1 MATKNYDFFSQLYLL
16 LHRSR
21 SQGFWLS
28 TAVLT
33 FLLVTTVSPGVA
45 QHPSTFPAA
54 TRESLVLSTQNYLK
68 DTEHSD
74 ASTLLE
80 SGKTLFAAGK
90 LTEAA
95 RIWQQAAVSYSE
107 QGNLLGQ
114 ARSLNY
120 LSLAYLNLGEWEP
133 AQRTIT
139 QSLNLLQTPENL
151 PEKGTSILA
160 EGLNTQGNIQLA
172 LGQTATALDTWQQA
186 AIAYESVG
194 DITGKL
200 GTQINQARALQSL
213 GNYRR
218 SQKLLEQALAQL
230 QSQPDVAIQAT
241 GLRMLGVALQAVGDL
256 SQSKELL
263 EQSLAITRQLEGK
276 NPIFGSDM
284 GATLLSLGNT
294 LTALQEIDAALKRY
308 QQAATVATNPLTRT
322 EALLNQL
329 NLLVKN
335 QQWIEAQTLLP
346 QIQSNLLNLSPS
358 RASVYAQVNFA
369 ANLMK
374 MSMGEW
380 GDAETRRRGE
390 KRAGG
395 AEGAGGAGGEEETM
409 KTKGTIPNSQF
420 PIPNSQFPIPKQ
432 QTTNNKQQ
440 FIAQLLAK
448 AIKEAR
454 TLQDPQAEAYALGQL
469 GHLYELTTQ
478 WQEAKELTEQAIVI
492 AQKIKAADIVAPWQW
507 QLGRILKE
515 QDQINQAVAA
525 YSSAV
530 ATLQSL
536 RQELVTSNPD
546 FQFSFTESVEPVYR
560 ELVALLL
567 QSNPSQA
574 NLKQARELIEALQLA
589 ELENFFRQACLQPL
603 PQMIDEVDV
612 KAAVV
617 YPMILPDRLAVI
629 VSRPGKPLF
638 HYETKLPQA
647 EIENA
652 IDQLRLYLSP
662 HFFDEDRL
670 RESQQL
676 YDWLI
681 KPAESELVANGVE
694 TLVFVLDGSLR
705 SLPMSALH
713 DGERYLIEKYSIA
726 LTPGLQLLE
735 SQPLKLEEFKV
746 LTAGLSEPRQGFSA
760 LPAVEEEVN
769 QIASEVPSAILLN
782 SEFTSEQ
789 LKSEI
794 NSIPFPVIHLAT
806 HGQFSSKAQETF
818 LVTWDGNLKV
828 KDLAELLQTR
838 KQDITNPLELL
849 VLSACQTATGDKKAA
864 LGLAGFAVRSGARST
879 LATLWQVNDESTANL
894 MVEFYSSLTQQSG
907 ITKAKALRIA
917 QLKLLEQPQ
926 YQHPF
931 YWAPFVLVGNWL

>member
-1 MATKNYDFFSQLYLL
+1 MLRSPKREALAQKNSGLVSNLPVRIHSYSQLAK
-16 LHRSR
+16 
-21 SQGFWLS
+21 
-28 TAVLT
+28 T
-33 FLLVTTVSPGVA
+33 
-45 QHPSTFPAA
+45 
-54 TRESLVLSTQNYLK
+54 
-68 DTEHSD
+68 
-74 ASTLLE
+74 STLLE
-80 SGKTLFAAGK
+80 SGKAFFAAGK
-90 LTEAA
+90 FREAA
-95 RIWQQAAVSYSE
+95 RVWQQASVSYSE
-107 QGNLLGQ
+107 QGNSLGQ

-120 LSLAYLNLGEWEP
+120 LSLAYLNLGEWEQ
-133 AQRTIT
+133 AQRTIS
-139 QSLNLLQTPENL
+139 QSLSLLPISDNL
-151 PEKGTSILA
+151 PEEGAEILA

-172 LGQTATALDTWQQA
+172 LGQTARALDTWKQA

-194 DITGKL
+194 DITGRL
-200 GTQINQARALQSL
+200 GSQINQARALQSL

-230 QSQPDVAIQAT
+230 QSQPNTAIKAT
-241 GLRMLGVALQAVGDL
+241 GLGMLGVALQAVGDL
-256 SQSKELL
+256 TQSRELL
-263 EQSLAITRQLEGK
+263 EQSLAITQQLEVK
-276 NPIFGSDM
+276 NPVFGRDTS
-284 GATLLSLGNT
+284 ATLLSLGNT
-294 LTALQEIDAALKRY
+294 LAALQETEAALKRY
-308 QQAATVATNPLTRT
+308 QQATTVATNPLTRT
-322 EALLNQL
+322 QALLNHL
-329 NLLVKN
+329 NLLVKT
-335 QQWIEAQTLLP
+335 QQWKEAQTLLP
-346 QIQSNLLNLSPS
+346 QIQSNLLSLSPS

-374 MSMGEW
+374 MGRS
-380 GDAETRRRGE
+380 
-390 KRAGG
+390 
-395 AEGAGGAGGEEETM
+395 
-409 KTKGTIPNSQF
+409 IQNSKFKIQ
-420 PIPNSQFPIPKQ
+420 NS
-432 QTTNNKQQ
+432 QTTNNKKQTTKNKQQ

-448 AIKEAR
+448 AVQEAR
-454 TLQDPQAEAYALGQL
+454 TLEDPQAEAYALGQL

-478 WQEAKELTEQAIVI
+478 WQEAKELTEQAIII
-492 AQKIKAADIVAPWQW
+492 AQRIKAADIVAPWQW
-507 QLGRILKE
+507 QLGRVLK
-515 QDQINQAVAA
+515 QQGRINEAVEA
-525 YSSAV
+525 YSIAV

-536 RQELVTSNPD
+536 RQELVTSNPEL
-546 FQFSFTESVEPVYR
+546 QFSFTESVEPVYR

-574 NLKQARELIEALQLA
+574 NLKQARKLIEALQLA

-603 PQMIDEVDV
+603 PQVIDEVDLQ
-612 KAAVV
+612 AAVV
-617 YPMILPDRLAVI
+617 YPIILPDRLAVI

-647 EIENA
+647 QIENA

-662 HFFDEDRL
+662 HFFDEDLL
-670 RESQQL
+670 RESQKL

-681 KPAESELVANGVE
+681 KPAEAELVANDIE

-705 SLPMSALH
+705 SLPMAALH
-713 DGERYLIEKYSIA
+713 DGEQYLIEKYSIA

-735 SQPLKLEEFKV
+735 PQPLKLEEFKA

-789 LKSEI
+789 LRTEI
-794 NSIPFPVIHLAT
+794 SSVPFPVIHLAT

-828 KDLAELLQTR
+828 EDLAQLLQTR

-849 VLSACQTATGDKKAA
+849 VLSACQTATGDKMAA
-864 LGLAGFAVRSGARST
+864 LGLAGLAVRSGARST
-879 LATLWQVNDESTANL
+879 LATLWQVNDESTAEF

-907 ITKAKALRIA
+907 ITKAEALRTA
-917 QLKLLEQPQ
+917 QIKLLEQPQ

>member
-1 MATKNYDFFSQLYLL
+1 M
-16 LHRSR
+16 
-21 SQGFWLS
+21 
-28 TAVLT
+28 
-33 FLLVTTVSPGVA
+33 
-45 QHPSTFPAA
+45 
-54 TRESLVLSTQNYLK
+54 
-68 DTEHSD
+68 
-74 ASTLLE
+74 
-80 SGKTLFAAGK
+80 
-90 LTEAA
+90 
-95 RIWQQAAVSYSE
+95 SYSE
-107 QGNLLGQ
+107 QGNSLGQ

-120 LSLAYLNLGEWEP
+120 LSLAYLNLGEWEQ
-133 AQRTIT
+133 AQRTIS
-139 QSLNLLQTPENL
+139 QSLSLLPISDNL
-151 PEKGTSILA
+151 PEEGAEILA

-172 LGQTATALDTWQQA
+172 LGQTARALDTWKQA

-194 DITGKL
+194 DITGRL
-200 GTQINQARALQSL
+200 GSQINQARALQSL

-230 QSQPDVAIQAT
+230 QSQPNTAIKAT
-241 GLRMLGVALQAVGDL
+241 GLGMLGVALQAVGDL
-256 SQSKELL
+256 TQSRELL
-263 EQSLAITRQLEGK
+263 EQSLAITQQLEVK
-276 NPIFGSDM
+276 NPVFGRDTS
-284 GATLLSLGNT
+284 ATLLSLGNT
-294 LTALQEIDAALKRY
+294 LAALQETEAALKRY
-308 QQAATVATNPLTRT
+308 QQATTVATNPLTRT
-322 EALLNQL
+322 QALLNHL
-329 NLLVKN
+329 NLLVKT
-335 QQWIEAQTLLP
+335 QQWKEAQTLLP
-346 QIQSNLLNLSPS
+346 QIQSNLLSLSPS

-374 MSMGEW
+374 MGMRH
-380 GDAETRRRGE
+380 GDAETRRRGD
-390 KRAGG
+390 
-395 AEGAGGAGGEEETM
+395 GEMGRWRDDGTRETRE
-409 KTKGTIPNSQF
+409 IFLISNSQF
-420 PIPNSQFPIPKQ
+420 PIPNSRFLNNQ
-432 QTTNNKQQ
+432 QQKTNNKKQTTKNKQ
-440 FIAQLLAK
+440 PFIAQLLAK
-448 AIKEAR
+448 AVQEAR

-478 WQEAKELTEQAIVI
+478 WQEAKELTEQAIII
-492 AQKIKAADIVAPWQW
+492 AQRIKAADIVAPWQW
-507 QLGRILKE
+507 QLGRVLK
-515 QDQINQAVAA
+515 QQGRINEAVEA
-525 YSSAV
+525 YSIAV

-536 RQELVTSNPD
+536 RQELVTSNPEL
-546 FQFSFTESVEPVYR
+546 QFSFTESVEPVYR

-574 NLKQARELIEALQLA
+574 NLKQARKLIEALQLA

-603 PQMIDEVDV
+603 PQVIDEVDLQ
-612 KAAVV
+612 AAVV
-617 YPMILPDRLAVI
+617 YPIILPDRLAVI

-647 EIENA
+647 QIENA

-662 HFFDEDRL
+662 HFFDEDLL
-670 RESQQL
+670 RESQKL

-681 KPAESELVANGVE
+681 KPAEAELVANDIE

-705 SLPMSALH
+705 SLPMAALH
-713 DGERYLIEKYSIA
+713 DGEQYLIEKYSIA

-735 SQPLKLEEFKV
+735 PQPLKLEEFKA

-789 LKSEI
+789 LRTEI
-794 NSIPFPVIHLAT
+794 SSVPFPVIHLAT

-828 KDLAELLQTR
+828 EDLAQLLQTR

-849 VLSACQTATGDKKAA
+849 VLSACQTATGDKMAA
-864 LGLAGFAVRSGARST
+864 LGLAGLAVRSGARST
-879 LATLWQVNDESTANL
+879 LATLWQVNDESTAEF

-907 ITKAKALRIA
+907 ITKAEALRTA
-917 QLKLLEQPQ
+917 QIKLLEQPQ

>member
-1 MATKNYDFFSQLYLL
+1 MRFPLTPSPV
-16 LHRSR
+16 
-21 SQGFWLS
+21 FWFS
-28 TAVLT
+28 TAALT
-33 FLLVTTVSPGVA
+33 FLLVTAVSPGLSQHHTTLSLELKESA
-45 QHPSTFPAA
+45 QP
-54 TRESLVLSTQNYLK
+54 
-68 DTEHSD
+68 D

-95 RIWQQAAVSYSE
+95 RAWEQAAIRYSE
-107 QGNLLGQ
+107 AGNSLEQ

-120 LSLAYLNLGEWEP
+120 LSLAYLNLGEWEQ
-133 AQRTIT
+133 AQRNIT
-139 QSLNLLQTPENL
+139 QCLKLLQTQDNL
-151 PEKGTSILA
+151 PQEGTGILA
-160 EGLNTQGNIQLA
+160 ESLNTQGNIQLA

-200 GTQINQARALQSL
+200 GSQINQARALQGL

-230 QSQPDVAIQAT
+230 QSQSDAAIKAT
-241 GLRMLGVALQAVGDL
+241 GLRMLGIALQVVGDL
-256 SQSKELL
+256 AQSKEVL
-263 EQSLAITRQLEGK
+263 EQSLAITQQLESK
-276 NPIFGSDM
+276 NPIFGRDTS
-284 GATLLSLGNT
+284 ATLLSLGNT
-294 LTALQEIDAALKRY
+294 LATLQETEAALKRY
-308 QQAATVATNPLTRT
+308 QQATTIATNPLTRT

-335 QQWIEAQTLLP
+335 QNWTEAQTLLP
-346 QIQSNLLNLSPS
+346 EIQSNLLKFSPS

-374 MSMGEW
+374 MSMERRGDGEIGRW
-380 GDAETRRRGE
+380 GDKEHKEA
-390 KRAGG
+390 
-395 AEGAGGAGGEEETM
+395 
-409 KTKGTIPNSQF
+409 ILNSQF
-420 PIPNSQFPIPKQ
+420 SILNS
-432 QTTNNKQQ
+432 QTTNNQQQ

-448 AIKEAR
+448 AVKEAR
-454 TLQDPQAEAYALGQL
+454 SLQDSQAEAYALGQL

-478 WQEAKELTEQAIVI
+478 WQEAKKLTEQAIVI
-492 AQKIKAADIVAPWQW
+492 AQKIKAADIAASWQW
-507 QLGRILKE
+507 QLGRVLKQQKKIKE
-515 QDQINQAVAA
+515 AVAA
-525 YSSAV
+525 YSSSV

-546 FQFSFTESVEPVYR
+546 LQFSFTESVEPVYR

-603 PQMIDEVDV
+603 PQVIDQVDL
-612 KAAVV
+612 KAAVI

-638 HYETKLPQA
+638 YYETKLPQE
-647 EIENA
+647 EIENT
-652 IDQLRLYLSP
+652 IEQLRLYLSP

-670 RESQQL
+670 RESQKL

-681 KPAESELVANGVE
+681 RPAEAELATNEVE

-705 SLPMSALH
+705 SLPMAALH
-713 DGERYLIEKYSIA
+713 DGKQYLIEKYSIA

-735 SQPLKLEEFKV
+735 PQSLKPEQFRA
-746 LTAGLSEPRQGFSA
+746 LTAGLSQPRQGFSA
-760 LPAVEEEVN
+760 LPGVEEEVK

-789 LKSEI
+789 LRAEI
-794 NSIPFPVIHLAT
+794 NSTPFPVIHLAT

-828 KDLAELLQTR
+828 EDLAELLQMR
-838 KQDITNPLELL
+838 KHDITNPLELL

-879 LATLWQVNDESTANL
+879 LATLWQVNDESTAKL
-894 MVEFYSSLTQQSG
+894 MVEFYSSLTQKSG
-907 ITKAKALRIA
+907 ITKAEALRTA

>member
-1 MATKNYDFFSQLYLL
+1 MIFPSKPQVFC
-16 LHRSR
+16 
-21 SQGFWLS
+21 LS
-28 TAVLT
+28 TAVWT
-33 FLLVTTVSPGVA
+33 FLLVTKISPGVA
-45 QHPSTFPAA
+45 QGPYSLSLQG
-54 TRESLVLSTQNYLK
+54 RESLNIMLRSPKREALAQKNSGLVSNLPVRI
-68 DTEHSD
+68 HSYSQL
-74 ASTLLE
+74 AKTSTLLE
-80 SGKTLFAAGK
+80 SGKAFFAAGK
-90 LTEAA
+90 FREAA
-95 RIWQQAAVSYSE
+95 RVWQQASVSYSE
-107 QGNLLGQ
+107 QGNSLGQ

-120 LSLAYLNLGEWEP
+120 LSLAYLNLGEWEQ
-133 AQRTIT
+133 AQRTIS
-139 QSLNLLQTPENL
+139 QSLSLLPISDNL
-151 PEKGTSILA
+151 PEEGAEILA

-172 LGQTATALDTWQQA
+172 LGQTARALDTWKQA

-194 DITGKL
+194 DITGRL
-200 GTQINQARALQSL
+200 GSQINQARALQSL

-230 QSQPDVAIQAT
+230 QSQPNTGIKAT
-241 GLRMLGVALQAVGDL
+241 GLGMLGVALQAVGDL
-256 SQSKELL
+256 TQSRELL
-263 EQSLAITRQLEGK
+263 EQSLAITQQLEVK
-276 NPIFGSDM
+276 NPIFGRDTS
-284 GATLLSLGNT
+284 ATLLSLGNT
-294 LTALQEIDAALKRY
+294 LAALQETEAALKRY
-308 QQAATVATNPLTRT
+308 QQATTVATNPLTRT
-322 EALLNQL
+322 QALLNQL
-329 NLLVKN
+329 NLLVKT
-335 QQWIEAQTLLP
+335 QQWKEAQTLLP
-346 QIQSNLLNLSPS
+346 QIQSNLLSLSPS

-369 ANLMK
+369 TNLMK
-374 MSMGEW
+374 MEARGW
-380 GDAETRRRGE
+380 GDGEMGRWGDGRIREIEETRE
-390 KRAGG
+390 
-395 AEGAGGAGGEEETM
+395 
-409 KTKGTIPNSQF
+409 IFLISNSQF
-420 PIPNSQFPIPKQ
+420 PIPNSRFLNNQ
-432 QTTNNKQQ
+432 QPTTKNKQQ
-440 FIAQLLAK
+440 FIAKLLAK
-448 AIKEAR
+448 AVQEAR

-478 WQEAKELTEQAIVI
+478 WQEAKELTEQAIII
-492 AQKIKAADIVAPWQW
+492 AQRIKAADIVAPWQW
-507 QLGRILKE
+507 QLGRVLK
-515 QDQINQAVAA
+515 QQGRINEAVEA

-546 FQFSFTESVEPVYR
+546 LQFSFTESVEPVYR

-603 PQMIDEVDV
+603 PQVIDEVDLQ
-612 KAAVV
+612 AAVV
-617 YPMILPDRLAVI
+617 YPIILPDRLAVI

-638 HYETKLPQA
+638 HYETKLSQA
-647 EIENA
+647 QIENA

-662 HFFDEDRL
+662 HFFDEDLL
-670 RESQQL
+670 RESQKL

-681 KPAESELVANGVE
+681 KPAEAELVANDIE

-705 SLPMSALH
+705 SLPMAALH
-713 DGERYLIEKYSIA
+713 DGEQYLIEKYSIA

-735 SQPLKLEEFKV
+735 PQPLKLEEFKA

-789 LKSEI
+789 LRTEI
-794 NSIPFPVIHLAT
+794 SSVPFPVIHLAT

-828 KDLAELLQTR
+828 EDLAQLLQTR

-849 VLSACQTATGDKKAA
+849 VLSACQTATGDKMAA

-879 LATLWQVNDESTANL
+879 LATLWQVNDESTAEF

-907 ITKAKALRIA
+907 ITKAEALRTA

>member
-1 MATKNYDFFSQLYLL
+1 
-16 LHRSR
+16 
-21 SQGFWLS
+21 
-28 TAVLT
+28 
-33 FLLVTTVSPGVA
+33 
-45 QHPSTFPAA
+45 
-54 TRESLVLSTQNYLK
+54 
-68 DTEHSD
+68 
-74 ASTLLE
+74 
-80 SGKTLFAAGK
+80 
-90 LTEAA
+90 
-95 RIWQQAAVSYSE
+95 
-107 QGNLLGQ
+107 
-114 ARSLNY
+114 
-120 LSLAYLNLGEWEP
+120 
-133 AQRTIT
+133 
-139 QSLNLLQTPENL
+139 
-151 PEKGTSILA
+151 
-160 EGLNTQGNIQLA
+160 
-172 LGQTATALDTWQQA
+172 
-186 AIAYESVG
+186 
-194 DITGKL
+194 
-200 GTQINQARALQSL
+200 
-213 GNYRR
+213 
-218 SQKLLEQALAQL
+218 
-230 QSQPDVAIQAT
+230 
-241 GLRMLGVALQAVGDL
+241 
-256 SQSKELL
+256 
-263 EQSLAITRQLEGK
+263 
-276 NPIFGSDM
+276 
-284 GATLLSLGNT
+284 
-294 LTALQEIDAALKRY
+294 
-308 QQAATVATNPLTRT
+308 
-322 EALLNQL
+322 
-329 NLLVKN
+329 
-335 QQWIEAQTLLP
+335 P

-374 MSMGEW
+374 METW
-380 GDAETRRRGE
+380 RRGDAETRRRGDAE
-390 KRAGG
+390 TRRWGDGG
-395 AEGAGGAGGEEETM
+395 IREMEEIREIRETR
-409 KTKGTIPNSQF
+409 KILALADSQF

-432 QTTNNKQQ
+432 PTTNNQQQ
-440 FIAQLLAK
+440 FIAKLLAK
-448 AIKEAR
+448 AVQEAR
-454 TLQDPQAEAYALGQL
+454 ILQDPQAEAYALGQL

-478 WQEAKELTEQAIVI
+478 WQEAKELTEQAIII
-492 AQKIKAADIVAPWQW
+492 AQRVKAADIAAPWQW
-507 QLGRILKE
+507 QLGRVLKQQGRIKE
-515 QDQINQAVAA
+515 AVEA

-536 RQELVTSNPD
+536 RQELVTSNPEL
-546 FQFSFTESVEPVYR
+546 QFSFTESVEPVYR

-603 PQMIDEVDV
+603 PQVIDEVDV
-612 KAAVV
+612 QAAVV
-617 YPMILPDRLAVI
+617 YPIILPDRLAVI

-647 EIENA
+647 QIENT

-662 HFFDEDRL
+662 HFFDEDLL
-670 RESQQL
+670 RESQKL

-681 KPAESELVANGVE
+681 KPAETELVDHDIE

-705 SLPMSALH
+705 SLPMAALH
-713 DGERYLIEKYSIA
+713 DGEQYLIEKYSIA

-735 SQPLKLEEFKV
+735 PQPLKLEEFQA

-789 LKSEI
+789 LRTEI
-794 NSIPFPVIHLAT
+794 SSVPFPVIHLAT

-828 KDLAELLQTR
+828 EDLAQLLQTR
-838 KQDITNPLELL
+838 AKDITNPLELL

-879 LATLWQVNDESTANL
+879 LATLWQVNDESTAEF

-907 ITKAKALRIA
+907 VTKAEALRTA